1 MKKIL
6 LNVLRV
12 VVSLGLLGY
21 LIYLADLKK
30 IVATL
35 QKLSIFPF
43 LLAVFIFFVSI
54 GFLTLRWKLLNHT
67 YGLYSKFP
75 KLYVFYLIG
84 FFFNNFLPTSIGGD
98 LSRAYYLN
106 KESDNKAASLGIVFF
121 ERVLGLL
128 ATLTLVGVSLFWLT
142 AYFDSSRI
150 IYVTIGLILF
160 IAFFLAMVM
169 SRRLYG
175 LFSRLMSLITFY
187 DVGNKILKVFD
198 TLHFYR
204 DKKRVLLGAYL
215 SSILAQFT
223 VVIMNYVL
231 AVALNITQVSFG
243 YLVLVVPVTFI
254 FSLLPSINGIGV
266 RDTGYMIFLV
276 RQGVEPA
283 TVLSLSFLAT
293 IIPMLISMVGGAFFL
308 FYRLRGLR
316 APVLNEEGMS

>member
-12 VVSLGLLGY
+12 VISLGLLAY
-21 LIYLADLKK
+21 LIYLADWQK
-30 IVATL
+30 IISAL
-35 QKLSIFPF
+35 QKLSLFPF
-43 LLAVFIFFVSI
+43 LLAVFTFFVSI
-54 GFLTLRWKLLNHT
+54 GFLTLRWKILNNT
-67 YGLYSKFP
+67 YGLYAKFP

-98 LSRAYYLN
+98 LSRAYYLH
-106 KESDNKAASLGIVFF
+106 KESNNKAASLGIVFF
-121 ERVLGLL
+121 ERVLGLM
-128 ATLTLVGVSLFWLT
+128 ATLSLVGISLFWLT
-142 AYFDSSRI
+142 AYFNSSRI
-150 IYVTIGLILF
+150 IYVTISLILF
-160 IAFFLAMVM
+160 IAFFLAMIM

-175 LFSRLMSLITFY
+175 YFNRIVSRITFY
-187 DVGNKILKVFD
+187 DIGKKILKVFD

-204 DKKRVLLGAYL
+204 DKRKVILAAYFC
-215 SSILAQFT
+215 SIMAQFT
-223 VVIMNYVL
+223 VIVMNYIL

-283 TVLSLSFLAT
+283 TVLSLSFMAT
-293 IIPMLISMVGGAFFL
+293 IIPVLISIVGGGFFL

-316 APVLNEEGMS
+316 APVIDEEGLL